1 MKNYNRPAV
10 VIHALILRLGVGV
23 MMVRAGVGYVYT
35 TAHFSSYEIDS
46 AETTADIMTTTVSQC
61 RVD

>member
-1 MKNYNRPAV
+1 MVR
-10 VIHALILRLGVGV
+10 VGV

-35 TAHFSSYEIDS
+35 TAHFSIYEIDS
-46 AETTADIMTTTVSQC
+46 VETTADIMTTTVSQC